1 MRPRPPGHSDP
12 SPRGFRGQRGSGART
27 GLRVAVGPG
36 PVIPLLT
43 LCFFSGLHRPNPAL
57 IRCLPAHQRLWGSSQ
72 EVRISGPRGILENR
86 SLVSRVHLLQKA
98 ALTAAPE
105 CHASLSHSPW
115 SLMTRGIASCM
126 SLTVSYALSPWR
138 RKWQPLPVSLP
149 RGSRRQ
155 SLSLVRP
162 HGQSMDPH
170 GVAKSRTPLSV

>member
-115 SLMTRGIASCM
+115 SLMTRGIASCITEFCEKNT
-126 SLTVSYALSPWR
+126 SHR
-138 RKWQPLPVSLP
+138 E
-149 RGSRRQ
+149 
-155 SLSLVRP
+155 
-162 HGQSMDPH
+162 H
-170 GVAKSRTPLSV
+170 PLSTTQEMPLNMDFTRWSIPKSILL